1 MNKYFLTSK
10 RIWGIIITAATAVVP
25 VVSKYLG
32 HEISPAAITQL
43 GDSVT
48 AAINAVGA
56 AVGIVLAFW
65 GSVVAQGPVVFKRP
79 QP

>member
-1 MNKYFLTSK
+1 MNKYFLNSK
-10 RIWGIIITAATAVVP
+10 RIWGVIITTATAVVP

-32 HEISPAAITQL
+32 HEINPAAITQL

-48 AAINAVGA
+48 SAINAVGA
-56 AVGIVLAFW
+56 AAGVALALW
-65 GSVVAQGPVVFKRP
+65 GAIVAQGPIVFTRP